1 MRASW
6 MKALLTVLIMAFAL
20 LYLSSIKKEVHI
32 HSERLQR
39 VHYNDSIRGQ
49 GIVKRMEKMETD
61 INRLRELKS
70 HFGSCLCVKSVLRV
84 Q

>member
-6 MKALLTVLIMAFAL
+6 MKALLTVLIVAFAL

-39 VHYNDSIRGQ
+39 VHYNDS
-49 GIVKRMEKMETD
+49 MEKMETD